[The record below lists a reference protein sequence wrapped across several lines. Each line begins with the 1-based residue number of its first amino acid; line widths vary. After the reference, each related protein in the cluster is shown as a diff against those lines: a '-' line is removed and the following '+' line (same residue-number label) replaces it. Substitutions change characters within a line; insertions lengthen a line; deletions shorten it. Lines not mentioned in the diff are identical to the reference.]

1 MSANRSCLCAFTF
14 AEHEYINAFGTNY
27 WRRTI
32 RASFAQPMPAP
43 PPSATAACPT
53 PDLLPTATPSSK

>member
-14 AEHEYINAFGTNY
+14 AEHEYINAFGTDY

-32 RASFAQPMPAP
+32 RSSFAPSAAP
-43 PPSATAACPT
+43 PQSAPQQETRQPALESTLA
-53 PDLLPTATPSSK
+53 KV